1 VKIKVDENIGGTGV
15 ALLRDGGHDDATVHD
30 QGLSGATDDQVFD
43 ACLSENRT
51 LITLDRDFGH
61 VPRFSPKRSAG
72 IVVVELGGPA
82 SQQALHSRLRQFLK
96 VATSRPVHGELW
108 IVEPGR
114 IRVHPDE
121 DTE

>member
-30 QGLSGATDDQVFD
+30 QELSGATDDQVFD